1 MHYIRQSADNKE
13 EIMKRLIYI
22 AVVLMIGLI
31 VMGCTGMT
39 AEQRKEETSLS
50 ASVGDA
56 PFVGFSSTE
65 SHDLADGMHSKGGQG
80 K

>member
-1 MHYIRQSADNKE
+1 MDYIRQSAGNKE

-22 AVVLMIGLI
+22 TVVLMIGLI
-31 VMGCTGMT
+31 VMSCTGMT

-50 ASVGDA
+50 ASVGNA
-56 PFVGFSSTE
+56 PFVGPSSKDSQELTG
-65 SHDLADGMHSKGGQG
+65 AFGAGQ

>member
-1 MHYIRQSADNKE
+1 MHYVRQSADNKE

-39 AEQRKEETSLS
+39 TEQRKEETSLS
-50 ASVGDA
+50 TSVGNA
-56 PFVGFSSTE
+56 PFVGFNSTE
-65 SHDLADGMHSKGGQG
+65 SQALATDLNRPGGQR
-80 K
+80 

>member
-1 MHYIRQSADNKE
+1 MHYIRQSADSKE

-22 AVVLMIGLI
+22 AVVLMIGLM
-31 VMGCTGMT
+31 VMGCSGMT

-50 ASVGDA
+50 ASVGNA
-56 PFVGFSSTE
+56 PFVGPSSTD
-65 SHDLADGMHSKGGQG
+65 SRGLADGMSSSGGQN

>member
-31 VMGCTGMT
+31 VMSCSGMT

-50 ASVGDA
+50 ASVGNA
-56 PFVGFSSTE
+56 PFVGLSSTE
-65 SHDLADGMHSKGGQG
+65 AKGLSQRDICGE
-80 K
+80 

>member
-1 MHYIRQSADNKE
+1 MHSIRQSADSKE

-22 AVVLMIGLI
+22 ALVLMIGLI

-39 AEQRKEETSLS
+39 TEQRKEETSLTT
-50 ASVGDA
+50 SVGNA
-56 PFVGFSSTE
+56 PFVGFSSTD
-65 SHDLADGMHSKGGQG
+65 SLALTGAFGAGQ

>member
-1 MHYIRQSADNKE
+1 MDYIRQSAGNKE

-22 AVVLMIGLI
+22 TLVLMIGLI

-50 ASVGDA
+50 ASVGNA
-56 PFVGFSSTE
+56 PFVGFSSTQ
-65 SHDLADGMHSKGGQG
+65 SHDLADGMHGAGGQS